1 MTSHCWKKWL
11 PCVSPDT
18 NFPCDLKQVTK
29 SPLERREHSFFLRL
43 QCITPNGKNQHGLL
57 KKNVKVK
64 PGNMSKIVINARQA
78 WSEYWEL
85 RGRAWLVRVSS
96 RQMRMIWSNLNPVLM
111 IGKHT
116 GLCFHA
122 LSICL
127 WFYGLGWRRT
137 QFHHLQK
144 II

>member
-1 MTSHCWKKWL
+1 MTSHCWKKRS
-11 PCVSPDT
+11 CVSPDT

-57 KKNVKVK
+57 KKNVKIK
-64 PGNMSKIVINARQA
+64 PGNMSKIVINARRA

-96 RQMRMIWSNLNPVLM
+96 RQMRMMWSNLNPVFM

-122 LSICL
+122 LRICL
-127 WFYGLGWRRT
+127 RFYGLEWRRT
-137 QFHHLQK
+137 QFRHLQK